1 MMMGANIFVILHKRR
16 KKKRSASLD
25 GLIRDGTPLA
35 SLRKEFSMTGSPRT
49 HIFSYEE
56 LDEATDGFSE
66 ARELGVG
73 GFGTVYKGTC
83 SLIFSFSSSVPWL
96 VSSAGSE
103 VREMAVSISIFHCRH
118 SERRQRGG
126 GEAAVQ

>member
-1 MMMGANIFVILHKRR
+1 MMMGAAIFVILHKRR

-83 SLIFSFSSSVPWL
+83 FSVSDSHLL
-96 VSSAGSE
+96 VSMLQESRLNLIDQS
-103 VREMAVSISIFHCRH
+103 
-118 SERRQRGG
+118 RG
-126 GEAAVQ
+126 